1 MSHAEQIHFFQR
13 VFETFP
19 SLFAKKVLDIG
30 SLDINGGP
38 HRLFKAQEYVGVDI
52 ASGPNI
58 SLVSAG
64 EEVSL
69 PTGYFDASISSE
81 CFEHNPNWRA
91 TLHNMIRM
99 TKNGGVV
106 VFSCASTYRP
116 EHGTSRSDGGRA
128 APLAV
133 KSGKEYYSNITRR
146 DVVRCLD
153 VSLFDRRFLFR
164 NYVSKDLYF
173 IGLKYG
179 SVESDRNK
187 FDYFVVN
194 YSRYLKIAGSRRRA
208 VFFDSLSACEKFVS
222 KHASKP
228 LKQQIKLILKKK

>member
-1 MSHAEQIHFFQR
+1 MSHAEQIHFFKL
-13 VFETFP
+13 VFEIFP
-19 SLFAKKVLDIG
+19 SIFSKKVLDIG
-30 SLDINGGP
+30 SLEINGGP
-38 HRLFKAQEYVGVDI
+38 HRLLKAQEYIGVDI

-99 TKNGGVV
+99 TKNGGAV

-133 KSGKEYYSNITRR
+133 QSGKEYYRNVTRR

-153 VSLFDRRFLFR
+153 ASLFDRRFLFR

-179 SVESDRNK
+179 SVESDRNT
-187 FDYFVVN
+187 FDHFVVN
-194 YSRYLKIAGSRRRA
+194 YSRYLKTAGSRRRA
-208 VFFDSLSACEKFVS
+208 VFFDSLLVCNKFVS
-222 KHASKP
+222 YILPKP